1 MFNLTSFAA
10 TSYSATRN
18 GQGLDREDPM
28 DSAETRFG
36 TQRQQLMRA
45 LFPDGLPT
53 LWCPAL
59 THFTDDGAIDQPRMR
74 AHLRFMHPW
83 VRGFLMPGSTG
94 EGWEM
99 SDAEVRA
106 LLDFMIDE
114 IRRVGGHLLIGMLK
128 TDVRD
133 VIEGVKT
140 TVAWLKRRTGSDDAL
155 ESLIKSSVCGFTIC
169 PPSGKDLNQEEIA
182 AALESVLSLG
192 LPISLY
198 QLPQVTQNEM
208 SPETVTA
215 LSARFANFYLFK
227 DTSGIDRV
235 AASGFRNAF
244 LVRGAEGDYASHLT
258 LGGGNYDGFLLST
271 ANCFGRQLSAM
282 IDRLRGGNWSEAQLL
297 SKTLTDICAEV
308 FDPAAKVG
316 YGNAFSNA
324 NKAMDHFFAHGPDAA
339 RLAPPRLHSGKRLP
353 QQLIVAAAAALE
365 GHGLMPERGYLASAS
380 GPERMS

>member
-1 MFNLTSFAA
+1 
-10 TSYSATRN
+10 
-18 GQGLDREDPM
+18 M
-28 DSAETRFG
+28 DSAEARFG
-36 TQRQQLMRA
+36 SQRAELMLA

-99 SDAEVRA
+99 SESEVRA

-114 IRRVGGHLLIGMLK
+114 IREVGAHLLIGMLK
-128 TDVRD
+128 TDIRD
-133 VIEGVKT
+133 VIEGVNN
-140 TVAWLKRRTGSDDAL
+140 TVAWLRRRTGSDDAL

-169 PPSGKDLNQEEIA
+169 PPSGKDLSQGDIT

-198 QLPQVTQNEM
+198 QLPQVTENEM
-208 SPETVTA
+208 SPETVAA

-235 AASGFRNAF
+235 AASGFRDVF

-258 LGGGNYDGFLLST
+258 LGSGNYDGFLLST

-282 IDRLRGGNWSEAQLL
+282 IDHLRCGNRRDADVL
-297 SKTLTDICAEV
+297 SKTLTDVCGDL
-308 FDPAAKVG
+308 FDLAAKVG
-316 YGNAFSNA
+316 YGNAFGNA

-339 RLAPPRLHSGKRLP
+339 RLALPRLHSGKRLP
-353 QQLIVAAAAALE
+353 RQLITAAAAALE
-365 GHGLMPERGYLASAS
+365 RHGLMPKRGYLASA
-380 GPERMS
+380 P